1 MPIQTIAILISLF
14 ALVVSIGSFL
24 SSRQSAWSIRYYER
38 WFQLARIVLD
48 HADTLLPLWCDAVQY
63 QQHFAKDLPPDREL
77 HPEELVFA
85 EMYVDFI
92 LEVHRRGPV
101 AAFLTGRFP
110 GRVPLTNPRTLRIWD
125 KHVRLLYSEK
135 DQRIVDRVIAHG
147 K

>member
-1 MPIQTIAILISLF
+1 MPIQTIAILLSLL

-24 SSRQSAWSIRYYER
+24 SSRQAAWSIRYYER

-48 HADTLLPLWCDAVQY
+48 LADALLPLWCDAVQY
-63 QQHFAKDLPPDREL
+63 QQMFGKEFPPDREP

-85 EMYVDFI
+85 EMYVDFL

-101 AAFLTGRFP
+101 VAFLTGRFP

-125 KHVRLLYSEK
+125 KHVRLLYSER
-135 DQRIVDRVIAHG
+135 DQKIVDRVIAQG